1 MKGMTE
7 LLKGSLEGIVL
18 QIIKNKQETYGYEIT
33 NELVATGFSEIVE
46 GTVYTV
52 LLRLEKKGLVMT
64 EKRKSELG
72 PARKFYQLNDKGDR
86 YLEEFWEKWRF
97 LVSQLAKVKTNEAS
111 EERRDEK

>member
-52 LLRLEKKGLVMT
+52 LLRLEKKGVVTT

-72 PARKFYQLNDKGDR
+72 PARKFYQLNNKGDR

-97 LVSQLAKVKTNEAS
+97 LVSQLANEAS